1 MTLPVPRSPLMR
13 IRLSAALAS
22 LVVLVACGRSN
33 PPPAP
38 AATTAAPPV
47 AASVPASA
55 PAVSTAPAATSV
67 PAAATAA
74 ETEPAGP
81 ESAGDV
87 VLAQGSVTDTD
98 TTGKSRQL
106 QDGDTVYPGDSF
118 ALGDDSYLDVDFE
131 DGGRILLRPNT
142 TFQIQQYHFDPA
154 AHPGEGG
161 EPAPEP
167 LATPPPPENSFFK
180 LVKGGLR
187 AVDGLIGQSHPE
199 NYGIET
205 PVATIGVRGTA
216 FDVRYCGDDCK
227 DEADA
232 SGAPENG
239 LYTSVSEG
247 SIGVKNDTGET
258 VTPAGHAA
266 FVKSR
271 REHLR
276 ALAAPPKALRHMQ
289 LPEKLKARDD
299 TMRAKVHVRQQQRRR
314 QIIERRQR
322 QMPQQ
327 KLRGGAAAEGKNAG
341 KPEAGERREEH
352 LEKRG
357 AMTPAEKRQQRLERR
372 EGKAAGGPAGSARA
386 GSTAKTPA
394 ERRQER
400 REGQQAGQGKQS
412 GPGQMAHAPAAA
424 ASSKAPGEK
433 GAQQKAKTK
442 QDETGAPP
450 KAQKGKPDQG
460 SQDKCK
466 DDKKK
471 KKKDKDKKD
480 KCDDS

>member
-1 MTLPVPRSPLMR
+1 MR
-13 IRLSAALAS
+13 IRLPAVLTAL
-22 LVVLVACGRSN
+22 LVVVACGRSN

-38 AATTAAPPV
+38 AVSTAAPPV
-47 AASVPASA
+47 AASAPAA
-55 PAVSTAPAATSV
+55 VPAVSTTPAASSA
-67 PAAATAA
+67 PGAATAA
-74 ETEPAGP
+74 EAEPAGP

-87 VLAQGSVTDTD
+87 VLAQGSVTDTGAD
-98 TTGKSRQL
+98 GKSRPL

-118 ALGDDSYLDVDFE
+118 VLGDDSYLDVDFE
-131 DGGRILLRPNT
+131 DGGRILLRPDT

-154 AHPGEGG
+154 AHPATGA

-167 LATPPPPENSFFK
+167 LATAPPPENSFFK

-187 AVDGLIGQSHPE
+187 AVDGLIGHSHPE

-232 SGAPENG
+232 SGAPDNG

-247 SIGVKNDTGET
+247 AIGVKNDTGET

-299 TMRAKVHVRQQQRRR
+299 SMRAKVHVRQQQRRR

-322 QMPQQ
+322 QAAQQ
-327 KLRGGAAAEGKNAG
+327 KLHGGPATSATGKNAG
-341 KPEAGERREEH
+341 TPEAGGRREER

-372 EGKAAGGPAGSARA
+372 EGKVAGEPAGSARA
-386 GSTAKTPA
+386 GAAAKTPA

-400 REGQQAGQGKQS
+400 REGQRAGGGKRAE
-412 GPGQMAHAPAAA
+412 PTAHKPSEA
-424 ASSKAPGEK
+424 APGKTPGGK

-442 QDETGAPP
+442 QDETATPP

-471 KKKDKDKKD
+471 KKDKNKKD
-480 KCDDS
+480 KCDGD